1 MLKYLQAISNN
12 STSEAIQ
19 VISIVSYQSI
29 NPIQESEIE
38 IYHCLNLT
46 KRQKAMTNILDNV
59 IRLLHN

>member
-12 STSEAIQ
+12 STAEAIE
-19 VISIVSYQSI
+19 VISIVSNQSI